1 MATTATKKK
10 AKRKNIATGG
20 AEFAT
25 APGIHEGKVRAMFA
39 TPDAFVSMCQI
50 VREDE
55 STGYMEPTHTQK
67 KLLKAY
73 DENRWLMVNK
83 FRQAKITTV
92 SVMLLLRDCMYLS
105 GVKGLLIAERQDT
118 AEDIFERIL
127 FAYNRLP
134 DDVRMPL
141 TPGKKAGVTQMQFI
155 HGGGIKVLTAGG
167 RSPAIG
173 RSIDR
178 LVITE
183 FGEAQWQ
190 RKAAINIFPTVN
202 KRPNAKVILEST
214 PGRAGSHHEQMWRSA
229 LEGTSRFHPLFLEW
243 WEDKS
248 CREMDDSF
256 TPTSAEREYM
266 LRHDGMSPYNLAF
279 RRRGLNTEFVGDTRL
294 FSCKYPSD
302 AYDGWLGTTNPVMPA
317 EILKPWLEKAKKDP
331 DVGTYACHEF
341 EPPKPGHQYLITAD
355 PAGFGSTG
363 DKSALTVWDATDWK
377 EIAFWE
383 DRETPDRFAHRLQ
396 IVQKRYL
403 GALLAVESNATA
415 CIAILKDQGTRNL
428 LWTDRNHPG
437 WYATNK
443 RLQESEARLVQMLRQ
458 EDLYIRSRGML
469 HQLLNYDGSRKKRI
483 RGEDGTIH
491 HFDRARTAVMAAD
504 ILSRRHFTQGA
515 TEVKSDYMPGQV
527 TIKQL
532 DTIKSHKRRETRSP
546 FRPASNIWK

>member
-1 MATTATKKK
+1 MANAKKK
-10 AKRKNIATGG
+10 ETEDVGG
-20 AEFAT
+20 AEFAD
-25 APGIHEGKVRAMFA
+25 APGLHQGKIKALFA

-134 DDVRMPL
+134 ADVKMPL
-141 TPGKKAGVTQMQFI
+141 APGKKAGATQMQFI

-229 LEGTSRFHPLFLEW
+229 LEGTSRFTPLFLEW
-243 WEDKS
+243 WEDDS
-248 CREMDDSF
+248 CREIVEDF
-256 TPTSAEREYM
+256 KPTATEIDY
-266 LRHDGMSPYNLAF
+266 LKRHPGMSTYNLAF

-302 AYDGWLGTTNPVMPA
+302 PYDGWLGTTNPVMPA
-317 EILKPWLEKAKKDP
+317 EVLKPWLAKAKPDP
-331 DVGTYACHEF
+331 ELSAWGCHEF
-341 EPPKPGHQYLITAD
+341 EEPMPGRKYLITAD

-363 DKSALTVWDATDWK
+363 DKSALTVWDAQDWR
-377 EIAFWE
+377 EVAFWE
-383 DRETPDRFAHRLQ
+383 DRETPDRFAQRLVRIQ
-396 IVQKRYL
+396 GRYNQ
-403 GALLAVESNATA
+403 ALLAVESNATA
-415 CIAILKDQGTRNL
+415 CIAILKDQGIRNL

-437 WYATNK
+437 WYATQK
-443 RLQESEARLVQMLRQ
+443 RVQESEARLVQMLR
-458 EDLYIRSRGML
+458 EGDIFIRSRGTL
-469 HQLLNYDGSRKKRI
+469 HQLLNYDGSKKKRV
-483 RGEDGTIH
+483 RGEDGILH

-504 ILSRRHFTQGA
+504 IFSKRTFAAPIRE
-515 TEVKSDYMPGQV
+515 TEPTYLPGQV
-527 TIKQL
+527 TIRQL
-532 DTIKSHKRRETRSP
+532 DDHKRAKRRGATSP
-546 FRPASNIWK
+546 FKPASISWS